1 MINIELY
8 SIAKTLCDVNLYT
21 HCIKQQLL
29 ILMPILYSISK
40 VTRLNNC
47 MYICICNQITDSML
61 KEDARYITKCGTNCG
76 KCIPYIQ
83 QNLIPGTEDA
93 IYSEEELL
101 LAYRNAQLGGM
112 G

>member
-1 MINIELY
+1 MLTVMPNIDC
-8 SIAKTLCDVNLYT
+8 IAKVL
-21 HCIKQQLL
+21 
-29 ILMPILYSISK
+29 
-40 VTRLNNC
+40 RLNNCC

-61 KEDARYITKCGTNCG
+61 KEDARYITKCGTQCG

-101 LAYRNAQLGGM
+101 LAYKNAQLGGM

>member
-1 MINIELY
+1 
-8 SIAKTLCDVNLYT
+8 
-21 HCIKQQLL
+21 
-29 ILMPILYSISK
+29 
-40 VTRLNNC
+40 
-47 MYICICNQITDSML
+47 ML

-101 LAYRNAQLGGM
+101 LAYKNAQLGGM